1 MDINI
6 SYNKKRIIT
15 GLFLLLLGLIVPF
28 FINERSFNIYDSL
41 GETLA
46 TDAPLQ
52 LFYGAT
58 KLVLMNCIRAL
69 PHYMGAFVISE
80 SISFIIK
87 KKPRFSF
94 NIILTFGIIW
104 IIYYVIDLIY
114 PIKYDFGIP
123 AILIVLSILILSYL
137 NLFSVSW
144 INKFII
150 VLSLLLSVQWL
161 DIVPSLTSRGF
172 GRGEISWD
180 IKMVALLLDYGGILT
195 LYALSMFVAF
205 MICSLI
211 QVQIL
216 YKEHSLQITTL
227 KNTQVGKE
235 LMDAQMN
242 ALRMRSFGEVQSL
255 VHDLKTPL
263 TTILGLVSL
272 SEMLESDTR
281 IKEYLGKIS
290 DSVTSMNVLI
300 SAILYEDKMN
310 NFTTS
315 ELMRSVLSQIS
326 ISIPKEKLINCN
338 DCPGAVL
345 YGNNIRLS
353 RAIVNLINNAFQAI
367 EKDGGV
373 IKTSIYRDK
382 GEVVIEVYD
391 SGEGIAEN
399 AMQSIWELGFS
410 GNSSTGLGLNFT
422 KQVIENHGGKIII
435 ESEIYEYTKVIIRLE
450 EIFLP

>member
-1 MDINI
+1 MDIKL
-6 SYNKKRIIT
+6 SYNKNRIVI
-15 GLFLLLLGLIVPF
+15 GLLLLLLGIAAPF
-28 FINERSFNIYDSL
+28 FINERSFNIYNSL
-41 GETLA
+41 NQTLA
-46 TDAPLQ
+46 KDAPLD
-52 LFYGAT
+52 LFYAAA
-58 KLVLMNCIRAL
+58 KLVIMNCIRAL

-80 SISFIIK
+80 SISFLIK
-87 KKPRFSF
+87 KKTWFLF

-104 IIYYVIDLIY
+104 VIYYIIDLIY

-123 AILIVLSILILSYL
+123 AVLIVMFILLLSYL

-161 DIVPSLTSRGF
+161 DIVPFLTSRGF

-180 IKMVALLLDYGGILT
+180 IKNVALLLEYDGIMT

-216 YKEHSLQITTL
+216 YKEHSLQMTTL
-227 KNTQVGKE
+227 KNTQVEKE
-235 LMDAQMN
+235 LVGAQMN
-242 ALRMRSFGEVQSL
+242 ALRMRSFGEAQSL

-272 SEMLESDTR
+272 SEMLESDMR
-281 IKEYLGKIS
+281 IKEYLSKIS
-290 DSVTSMNVLI
+290 NSVTNMNVLI

-315 ELMRSVLSQIS
+315 ELMKSVLSQTS
-326 ISIPKEKLINCN
+326 ISIPGNKLVNRN

-345 YGNNIRLS
+345 YGNQIHLS
-353 RAIVNLINNAFQAI
+353 RAIVNLLNNAFQAI
-367 EKDGGV
+367 EKNGGL
-373 IKTSIYRDK
+373 IKTFIYRDND
-382 GEVVIEVYD
+382 EIVIDVYD
-391 SGEGIAEN
+391 NGEGIPKE

-435 ESEIYEYTKVIIRLE
+435 ESEIGKYTKVIIRLK
-450 EIFLP
+450 EIFLL